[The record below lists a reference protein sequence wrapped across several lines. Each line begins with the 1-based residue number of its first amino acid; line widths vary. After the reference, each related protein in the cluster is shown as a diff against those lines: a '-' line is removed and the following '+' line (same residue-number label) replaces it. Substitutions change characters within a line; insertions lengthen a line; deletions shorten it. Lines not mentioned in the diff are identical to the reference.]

1 MSLLSGGTEGKG
13 PSTRMKKKKK
23 VLFGCLVIIWL
34 LLSSCYTVTLWTY
47 LSCNRKFILFDCL
60 HPFHPP
66 TLASGIHRLYIYEFN
81 FVLFCLGVFFFFFF
95 LLLLLLCELSCSVM
109 SDSLRP

>member
-13 PSTRMKKKKK
+13 PSTRIKKKKK
-23 VLFGCLVIIWL
+23 KYFLVAWLLFGYYYLHAIH
-34 LLSSCYTVTLWTY
+34 VTLWTY

-66 TLASGIHRLYIYEFN
+66 TLASGIHHLYIYEFN
-81 FVLFCLGVFFFFFF
+81 FVLFCLGVFWGFFFY
-95 LLLLLLCELSCSVM
+95 CYVVV
-109 SDSLRP
+109 